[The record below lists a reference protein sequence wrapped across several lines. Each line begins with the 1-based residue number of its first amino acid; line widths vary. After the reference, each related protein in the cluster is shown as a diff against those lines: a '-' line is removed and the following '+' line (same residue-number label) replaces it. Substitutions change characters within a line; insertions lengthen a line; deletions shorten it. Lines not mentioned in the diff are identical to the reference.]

1 MTDHCSD
8 CGAELI
14 EGSKFC
20 TECGKT
26 VEQQPIT
33 PVQPE
38 PQEPVEKPIEK
49 KQISTP
55 PKTKKKP
62 RKKLIMG
69 LLAIIVAAIIIV
81 VIAVYLQ
88 GGAGPLGNADS
99 RFVGQWEQNNRNG
112 NPRQWIF
119 NSDSTLDINPSTDTL
134 INGTWKVTDNQLC
147 LYNNAVC
154 YTSVFSYDGNA
165 LTLNRIG
172 QSESYPASINLTK
185 KGLQGTSETP
195 DIMCTTDSSTN
206 RIIIESIDPNVKW
219 SDIHI
224 TTSGNATWQ
233 VQDVNQKGL
242 ARIGITATIT
252 TFVTA
257 GDSLLVLYAVGDVS
271 VTMTF
276 LPTNAILGNW
286 TVNV

>member
-38 PQEPVEKPIEK
+38 PQEPVEKPVEK

-69 LLAIIVAAIIIV
+69 LLAIIAAVVIILIII
-81 VIAVYLQ
+81 VYLQ
-88 GGAGPLGNADS
+88 GGTGSPGEADS
-99 RFVGQWEQNNRNG
+99 RFVGEWEQNIIG
-112 NPRQWIF
+112 SPRQWIF

-154 YTSVFSYDGNA
+154 YTSVFSYDGNV

-185 KGLQGTSETP
+185 KGLQGTSQTP
-195 DIMCTTDSSTN
+195 DIECTADSTTN
-206 RIIIESIDPNVKW
+206 RVTIESIDANVKW
-219 SDIHI
+219 SDIEI
-224 TTSGNATWQ
+224 TTNPDTAHWQ
-233 VQDVNQKGL
+233 VQDTSQKGL
-242 ARIGITATIT
+242 AKIGITATIT
-252 TFVTA
+252 LYITV
-257 GDSLLVLYAVGDVS
+257 GDSIILLDTIGE
-271 VTMTF
+271 VTVT
-276 LPTNAILGNW
+276 LKYVPTNEILGNW